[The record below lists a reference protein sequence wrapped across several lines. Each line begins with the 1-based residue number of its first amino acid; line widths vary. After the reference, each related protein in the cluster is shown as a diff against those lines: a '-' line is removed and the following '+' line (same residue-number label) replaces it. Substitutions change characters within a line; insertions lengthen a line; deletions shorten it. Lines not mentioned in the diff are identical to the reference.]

1 MAKTG
6 ILGQSKPAATTNTL
20 LYNAYVDSSASA
32 ALTISNDGTGAAY
45 RVALKRYDQKFT
57 LDASTYIFHAGDVV
71 TNQTFTLDTP
81 ISRDALTPGDTLS
94 SDDAEKSALFDSY
107 VIPDFTTIY
116 VKALGIKPLTLEGVT
131 GTISVG
137 DTLTAGTAPDTA
149 VANVYDVYEVGT
161 DTVVWVD
168 TEVLSG
174 TAANF
179 AVGDPLSAS
188 SGGSGTIKAG
198 GLGTLENHFI
208 FSTTTIGG
216 TYRAYIQSADYFEVF
231 DDRTY
236 RFDVSDSSMSGLL
249 FQLSDTAGG
258 EFGPDGDFTATADN
272 GTEYTAGKTVNGTA
286 GTAGAYVQYALDGTT
301 LSGTFFYYD
310 GNTGTPANSSYGGT
324 DATGNQRGI
333 NITDQVTFEQI
344 RVYNIVGSWVNNVDA
359 FELDG
364 QSYTIETQNSGKW
377 GYVRDYYGTTLEVIR
392 GLNSSAFV
400 ATDQF
405 GDSPREAA
413 SRNFATISSVDVDR
427 DATPAETYIVQDK
440 TLAANAQDRITSIVI
455 GPGEE
460 LYVYSATQNNSFN
473 LVGFEDANSE
483 ITLTQFTG

>member
-57 LDASTYIFHAGDVV
+57 LDASTYVFHPGDVV
-71 TNQTFTLDTP
+71 TNQVFTLDTP
-81 ISRDALTPGDTLS
+81 LPAGALSAGDLLT
-94 SDDAEKSALFDSY
+94 SDDAEKTALFDSV
-107 VIPDFTTIY
+107 VIPDFTTIF
-116 VKALGIKPLTLEGVT
+116 VKSLAIKPLTLEGVT

-149 VANVYDVYEVGT
+149 VSNVFDVYVVGS

-168 TEVLSG
+168 AEVLGG
-174 TAANF
+174 TAGNF
-179 AVGDPLSAS
+179 AEGDPLSAS

-208 FSTTTIGG
+208 FSTTTSGG
-216 TYRAYIQSADYFEVF
+216 TYRAYIQSGDYFEVF

-236 RFDVSDSSMSGLL
+236 RFDVADSSMTGRL

-258 EFGPDGDFTATADN
+258 EFGPDGDFTVTADN
-272 GTEYTAGKTVNGTA
+272 GTEYTAGKTVVNTA
-286 GTAGAYVQYALDGTT
+286 GSAGAYVQYALDGTT

-333 NITDQVTFEQI
+333 DITADVTFEQI
-344 RVYNIVGSWVNNVDA
+344 RVYNIVGTWVNSIDL

-364 QSYTIETQNSGKW
+364 QSYTIEAQNSGKW

-392 GLNSSAFV
+392 GLNSNKFV
-400 ATDQF
+400 GSDAI

-413 SRNFATISSVDVDR
+413 SRNFATISTVDVDR
-427 DATPAETYIVQDK
+427 DATPSDTYIVEDK
-440 TLAANAQDRITSIVI
+440 TLAANTQDKITSLVI
-455 GPGEE
+455 GPGDE
-460 LYVYSATQNNSFN
+460 LIVYSATQNNSFN